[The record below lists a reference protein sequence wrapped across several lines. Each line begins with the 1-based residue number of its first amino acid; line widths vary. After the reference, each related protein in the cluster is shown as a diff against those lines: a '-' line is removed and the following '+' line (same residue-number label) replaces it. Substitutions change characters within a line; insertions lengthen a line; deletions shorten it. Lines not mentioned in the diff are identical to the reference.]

1 MKKILEACLADKWL
15 KLLALG
21 LAVITWVYVNSR
33 TVGSAEKDVELV
45 FKDPPNYFVL
55 AKHRTMVRATV
66 EGPRADV
73 QSLPKTLLA
82 EIDVA
87 EKKKGSL
94 PTDFDVPPTVKL
106 SLARSDIRDLP
117 PRVTIKFKRDEV
129 RITLDKIEEKWLPV
143 EVDDKKDLK
152 VQVAEGFEVHK
163 FYWSPK
169 HVYVRGPK
177 SVLAKMENIRPQP
190 IVITGLSGPLQTD
203 QPLDTTRPIPGRG
216 NAVNCLQL
224 RTPNIRV
231 LIEVIPKR
239 EKAKIKNVP
248 LEVRGLPGFLYTV
261 LNEPKTEPFTKVAE
275 VEILGPKKALD
286 DPRVRAFVDLT
297 DIKDPKE
304 KPEVKRELQFSA
316 EPGLEVLTKPPS
328 VVVQI
333 KTAAGPE

>member
-1 MKKILEACLADKWL
+1 MNRILEACLADKWF

-45 FKDPPNYFVL
+45 FKDPPNYFIL
-55 AKHRTMVRATV
+55 ARHRTMVRATV

-73 QSLPKTLLA
+73 RSLPKTLLA

-87 EKKKGSL
+87 EKKKGSF

-106 SLARSDIRDLP
+106 SLARSDIRNLP

-143 EVDDKKDLK
+143 EVDDKKDLNI
-152 VQVAEGFEVHK
+152 QVAEGFEVHK

-177 SVLAKMENIRPQP
+177 SVLAKMESIRPLP

-203 QPLDTTRPIPGRG
+203 QPLDTTWPIRGRG
-216 NAVNCLQL
+216 KPVKCLQP

-239 EKAKIKNVP
+239 EKAKIRNVL
-248 LEVRGLPGFLYTV
+248 LEVRGLPGLLYTV
-261 LNEPKTEPFTKVAE
+261 FTEDKTKLFTEVAE

-304 KPEVKRELQFSA
+304 KPEVKRKLQFSA
-316 EPGLEVLTKPPS
+316 EPDIEVLTKPPS

-333 KTAAGPE
+333 KAGATE

>member
-1 MKKILEACLADKWL
+1 LKKILEACLADKWF

-33 TVGSAEKDVELV
+33 TAGSDEKKIELV
-45 FKDPPNYFVL
+45 FKNPPNYFIL
-55 AKHRTMVRATV
+55 TKHRTMVRATV

-73 QSLPKTLLA
+73 RSLPKTLIA

-87 EKKKGSL
+87 QKKKGSL

-106 SLARSDIRDLP
+106 SLVRSDIRDLP

-129 RITLDKIEEKWLPV
+129 RITLDKIEGKWLPV

-177 SVLAKMENIRPQP
+177 SVLAKMESIRPLP

-203 QPLDTTRPIPGRG
+203 QPLNTTWPIRDRG
-216 NAVNCLQL
+216 KVVHCLQP

-239 EKAKIKNVP
+239 EKAKIENVP
-248 LEVRGLPGFLYTV
+248 LEVRGLPGLLYTV
-261 LNEPKTEPFTKVAE
+261 FIEDKTKLFTEVAE
-275 VEILGPKKALD
+275 VEIRGPKKALD

-297 DIKDPKE
+297 DIKDPKK

-316 EPGLEVLTKPPS
+316 EPDIEFLTKPPS

-333 KTAAGPE
+333 KAGATE